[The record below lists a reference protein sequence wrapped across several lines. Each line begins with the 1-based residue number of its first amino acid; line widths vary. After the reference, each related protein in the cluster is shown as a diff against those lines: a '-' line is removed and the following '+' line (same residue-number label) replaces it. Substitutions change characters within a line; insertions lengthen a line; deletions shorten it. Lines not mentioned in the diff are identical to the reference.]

1 MIGNHVLMY
10 DIATIYTDK
19 QGKYGLQNR
28 LSGEMAFLGAGEMVF
43 WMRKWFFGREDGI
56 LLGEIGF
63 LFGKMDIVSVR
74 MGISTEEM
82 VVSPRK

>member
-1 MIGNHVLMY
+1 MY

-28 LSGEMAFLGAGEMVF
+28 LSGEMVF